1 MISYAKFK
9 QLRYDITRC
18 RLISYLYHTSDI
30 IPMLSYKTVC
40 YHSYD
45 IIRCRLISHLHHTYD
60 IIPLSSYETVC
71 HHSYD
76 IIRCRLITY
85 AADRVLSYVCHDTL
99 RYDIIPYACATE

>member
-1 MISYAKFK
+1 MISYANS
-9 QLRYDITRC
+9 YDITRC
-18 RLISYLYHTSDI
+18 RLISY
-30 IPMLSYKTVC
+30 
-40 YHSYD
+40 
-45 IIRCRLISHLHHTYD
+45 LHHTYD